1 MIRFQKHCRNFFIY
15 AKNNFIFILGV
26 FSALSKQRYI
36 ATVAKIMTHF
46 SLIQVKGKIMTH
58 FSLIQVKFSAVYP
71 AFMHVVR
78 LSDF

>member
-1 MIRFQKHCRNFFIY
+1 MIRFQKHYGKFFIY
-15 AKNNFIFILGV
+15 AKNNFVFILGV

-36 ATVAKIMTHF
+36 ATLA
-46 SLIQVKGKIMTH
+46 KIMTH

-71 AFMHVVR
+71 AFMHVLR

>member
-1 MIRFQKHCRNFFIY
+1 MMRFQKHCGKLFIY
-15 AKNNFIFILGV
+15 AKNNFIFTLGV

-36 ATVAKIMTHF
+36 ATVAKI
-46 SLIQVKGKIMTH
+46 LTH

-71 AFMHVVR
+71 AFMHVLR

>member
-1 MIRFQKHCRNFFIY
+1 MIRFQEHCGKFFIY

-46 SLIQVKGKIMTH
+46 SLIQVK
-58 FSLIQVKFSAVYP
+58 FFFVYP
-71 AFMHVVR
+71 GFMHVLR

>member
-1 MIRFQKHCRNFFIY
+1 MIRFQKHCGKFLIY
-15 AKNNFIFILGV
+15 AKKNFVFLLEV

-46 SLIQVKGKIMTH
+46 YLIQVE
-58 FSLIQVKFSAVYP
+58 FSAVYP
-71 AFMHVVR
+71 AFMHVLR

>member
-1 MIRFQKHCRNFFIY
+1 MY
-15 AKNNFIFILGV
+15 AKNNFIFILEV

-46 SLIQVKGKIMTH
+46 SLIQVK
-58 FSLIQVKFSAVYP
+58 FSAVYL
-71 AFMHVVR
+71 AFIHVLR